1 MAEAF
6 VSCLSGGKVS
16 VASAGTHPSAHVSPV
31 VIEAMKEKAIDISCN
46 RPKALTDEMVRRSSR
61 LVTMGCALDEACPA
75 PLVDVEDWGLTDLAG
90 LALEDVRPIRDEIE
104 GRVRRL
110 LDELEPGV

>member
-16 VASAGTHPSAHVSPV
+16 VASAGTYPSAHVSPV

-46 RPKALTDEMVRRSSR
+46 SRRRSRMRWSGGHH
-61 LVTMGCALDEACPA
+61 VS
-75 PLVDVEDWGLTDLAG
+75 
-90 LALEDVRPIRDEIE
+90 
-104 GRVRRL
+104 
-110 LDELEPGV
+110 